1 MMMMIM
7 LIPNSLKFPNRVMFG
22 LHAIMLKIDAENKRR
37 AKREEQR
44 VYRKRIIIQG
54 DYHRSVFNKMN
65 DDKIILIAEK
75 GKWKKSEMMNK
86 WDLNVFKKNTRF
98 SDEQTAVNRKT
109 K

>member
-1 MMMMIM
+1 
-7 LIPNSLKFPNRVMFG
+7 
-22 LHAIMLKIDAENKRR
+22 
-37 AKREEQR
+37 
-44 VYRKRIIIQG
+44 
-54 DYHRSVFNKMN
+54 MN